1 MNRSLRFGPQT
12 TPPRLRNPRLVYF
25 VRSMFIPMVSLGL
38 GLGATAAIA
47 QPVRITPVPPP
58 NAMQGQ
64 GAVLLDVLQKALSD
78 HPAIKARQSDR
89 NAAGFDLDGAKWG
102 RFPSIT
108 VTAQADENSN
118 QPNVARDQRVA
129 RLEQP
134 IWAGG
139 RISSTIDLADAQL
152 TAADATLLGTQQEV
166 LQQTATA
173 FFEVLRLEARLQAA
187 KENTAEH
194 IKLLDLIKRRVEL
207 EASPESDRTVAESRA
222 QLAKSEEITI
232 NRQLETLRLQLDQL
246 VGSPVGPL
254 RRPPPVKLRSYAT
267 EEDALK
273 AALEFSPQRRAS
285 LAQADAAAAET
296 GIAKSRNWP
305 NLVAG
310 YQQVWQ
316 TVNGTSVSDGQGFVG
331 LQFQPGA
338 GLSSLSAARAADSRR
353 QAAVDNVA
361 TADRQVTAGI
371 GAAMSDMAN
380 FGAQVEPA
388 RITVRG
394 TEEVVESYLRQYQIG
409 RKGWLDVLNAQR
421 EKSQAKAALSDVEYS
436 LELSK
441 LRFMLLTGDVTS
453 STLSSIHD

>member
-1 MNRSLRFGPQT
+1 MTRT
-12 TPPRLRNPRLVYF
+12 H
-25 VRSMFIPMVSLGL
+25 PMVTSHLSRL
-38 GLGATAAIA
+38 ITAALVLGAWPALSGLVAAEA
-47 QPVRITPVPPP
+47 QPARITPVPPP
-58 NAMQGQ
+58 GSQQ
-64 GAVLLDVLQKALSD
+64 GAVLLDVLQKALAD
-78 HPAIKARQSDR
+78 HPAIKARMGER
-89 NAAGFDLDGAKWG
+89 NAAGFDLDGAKWA
-102 RFPSIT
+102 RFPSVS
-108 VTAQADENSN
+108 VTAQAN
-118 QPNVARDQRVA
+118 QTGSLPNVPRDQQVA

-134 IWAGG
+134 LWAGG
-139 RISSTIDLADAQL
+139 RISSSIDLADSRVI
-152 TAADATLLGTQQEV
+152 AADATLLGTQQEV

-187 KENTAEH
+187 KENTQEH
-194 IKLLDLIKRRVEL
+194 VRLLDLIKRRVDL

-232 NRQLETLRLQLDQL
+232 NRQLETLRFQLDQL
-246 VGSPVGPL
+246 VGAPVGPL
-254 RRPPPVKLRSYAT
+254 RRPPPV
-267 EEDALK
+267 ALK
-273 AALEFSPQRRAS
+273 PYASEEEALKTALGFSPQRRAS
-285 LAQADAAAAET
+285 LAQADAAAAEL
-296 GIAKSRNWP
+296 GVAKSRNWP
-305 NLVAG
+305 NVVAG

-316 TVNGTSVSDGQGFVG
+316 TVNGQSFSDGQGFVG

-353 QAAVDNVA
+353 QAAADNVA
-361 TADRQVTAGI
+361 TADRQITAAI

-380 FGAQVEPA
+380 FGAQIEPA

-441 LRFMLLTGDVTS
+441 LRFMLLTGDITS
-453 STLSSIHD
+453 SNLSSIHD

>member
-1 MNRSLRFGPQT
+1 
-12 TPPRLRNPRLVYF
+12 
-25 VRSMFIPMVSLGL
+25 
-38 GLGATAAIA
+38 
-47 QPVRITPVPPP
+47 
-58 NAMQGQ
+58 
-64 GAVLLDVLQKALSD
+64 VLLDVLQKALAD

-108 VTAQADENSN
+108 VTAQADQDRN

-139 RISSTIDLADAQL
+139 RISSTIELADSRI

-194 IKLLDLIKRRVEL
+194 IKLLDLIKRRVDL

-222 QLAKSEEITI
+222 QLAKSEEIAI

-246 VGSPVGPL
+246 VGAPVGPL
-254 RRPPPVKLRSYAT
+254 RRPPPVKLRNYAM
-267 EEDALK
+267 EDEALK
-273 AALEFSPQRRAS
+273 VALEFSPQRRAS

-296 GIAKSRNWP
+296 GVAKSRNWP

-316 TVNGTSVSDGQGFVG
+316 TFNGTSVSDGQGFVG

-353 QAAVDNVA
+353 QAAVDSVA

-380 FGAQVEPA
+380 FGAQIEPA

-394 TEEVVESYLRQYQIG
+394 TEEVVDSYLRQYQIG

-421 EKSQAKAALSDVEYS
+421 ERSQAKAALSDVEYS

-453 STLSSIHD
+453 TTLSSIHD

>member
-1 MNRSLRFGPQT
+1 MYKFSRTVIPFA
-12 TPPRLRNPRLVYF
+12 PRLHVIAAALFLNTLPVLF
-25 VRSMFIPMVSLGL
+25 
-38 GLGATAAIA
+38 TAPAAHA

-58 NAMQGQ
+58 SSAQ
-64 GAVLLDVLQKALSD
+64 GAVLLDVLQRALAD

-102 RFPSIT
+102 RFPSLT
-108 VTAQADENSN
+108 VTAQADENTN

-139 RISSTIDLADAQL
+139 RISSTIDLADSRV
-152 TAADATLLGTQQEV
+152 TAAEATLIGTQQEV
-166 LQQTATA
+166 LQQTGTA

-194 IKLLDLIKRRVEL
+194 IKLLDLIKRRVDL

-222 QLAKSEEITI
+222 QLAKSEEIAI

-254 RRPPPVKLRSYAT
+254 RRPPPVKLRPYAS
-267 EEDALK
+267 EEEAMRV
-273 AALEFSPQRRAS
+273 ALEFSPQRRAS
-285 LAQADAAAAET
+285 LAQADAAAAEL
-296 GIAKSRNWP
+296 GVAKSRNWP

-310 YQQVWQ
+310 YQQIWQ
-316 TVNGTSVSDGQGFVG
+316 TVNGISVSDGQGFVG

-353 QAAVDNVA
+353 QAAVDSVA
-361 TADRQVTAGI
+361 TADRQVTAAI

-380 FGAQVEPA
+380 FGAQIEPA

-453 STLSSIHD
+453 TTLSSIHD

>member
-1 MNRSLRFGPQT
+1 MNQSSRT
-12 TPPRLRNPRLVYF
+12 V
-25 VRSMFIPMVSLGL
+25 IPFAPHLQLIAAALLFYTLPVVF
-38 GLGATAAIA
+38 TAPAAHA

-58 NAMQGQ
+58 SAAQ
-64 GAVLLDVLQKALSD
+64 GAVLLDVLQRALAD

-102 RFPSIT
+102 RFPSLT

-139 RISSTIDLADAQL
+139 RISSSIDLADSRV
-152 TAADATLLGTQQEV
+152 TAADATLIGTQQEV

-194 IKLLDLIKRRVEL
+194 VKLLDLIKRRVDL

-222 QLAKSEEITI
+222 QLAKSEEITV

-254 RRPPPVKLRSYAT
+254 RRPPPVKLRPYAS
-267 EEDALK
+267 EEEAVK
-273 AALEFSPQRRAS
+273 AALAFAPQRRAS
-285 LAQADAAAAET
+285 LAQADAAAAEL
-296 GIAKSRNWP
+296 GVAKSRNWP

-316 TVNGTSVSDGQGFVG
+316 TINGTSISNGQGFVG

-361 TADRQVTAGI
+361 TADRQVTAAI
-371 GAAMSDMAN
+371 GATMSDMSN
-380 FGAQVEPA
+380 FGAQLAPA

-421 EKSQAKAALSDVEYS
+421 ERSQAKAALSDVEYS

-441 LRFMLLTGDVTS
+441 VRFMLLTGDITS

>member
-1 MNRSLRFGPQT
+1 MNR
-12 TPPRLRNPRLVYF
+12 PPRIASPLSSHFL
-25 VRSMFIPMVSLGL
+25 
-38 GLGATAAIA
+38 AAALFLNTLPVFFSASIANA
-47 QPVRITPVPPP
+47 QPARITPVAPP
-58 NAMQGQ
+58 GVTQ
-64 GAVLLDVLQKALSD
+64 GAVLLDVLQRALAD
-78 HPAIKARQSDR
+78 HPVIKARQSDR

-102 RFPSIT
+102 RFPSLT

-134 IWAGG
+134 LWAGG
-139 RISSTIDLADAQL
+139 RISSNIDLADSRV
-152 TAADATLLGTQQEV
+152 TAAEATLLGTQQEV

-194 IKLLDLIKRRVEL
+194 IRLLDLIKRRVDL

-222 QLAKSEEITI
+222 QLAKSEEIAI

-246 VGSPVGPL
+246 VGSPVGLL
-254 RRPPPVKLRSYAT
+254 RRPPPVKLRPYPS
-267 EEDALK
+267 EEEALR

-285 LAQADAAAAET
+285 LAQADAAAAELGVT
-296 GIAKSRNWP
+296 KSRNWP

-353 QAAVDNVA
+353 QAAVDSVA
-361 TADRQVTAGI
+361 TADRQVTAAI

-380 FGAQVEPA
+380 FGAQIEPA

-453 STLSSIHD
+453 TTLSSIHD

>member
-1 MNRSLRFGPQT
+1 
-12 TPPRLRNPRLVYF
+12 
-25 VRSMFIPMVSLGL
+25 MFIPMVSLGL

>member
-1 MNRSLRFGPQT
+1 MVTSHLS
-12 TPPRLRNPRLVYF
+12 RLITAALV
-25 VRSMFIPMVSLGL
+25 
-38 GLGATAAIA
+38 LGAWPALSGLVAAEA
-47 QPVRITPVPPP
+47 QPARITPVPPP
-58 NAMQGQ
+58 GSQQ
-64 GAVLLDVLQKALSD
+64 GAVLLDVLQKALAD
-78 HPAIKARQSDR
+78 HPAIKARMGER
-89 NAAGFDLDGAKWG
+89 NAAGFDLDGAKWA
-102 RFPSIT
+102 RFPSVS
-108 VTAQADENSN
+108 VTAQAN
-118 QPNVARDQRVA
+118 QTGSLPNVPRDQQVA

-134 IWAGG
+134 LWAGG
-139 RISSTIDLADAQL
+139 RISSSIDLADSRVI
-152 TAADATLLGTQQEV
+152 AADATLLGTQQEV

-187 KENTAEH
+187 KENTQEH
-194 IKLLDLIKRRVEL
+194 VRLLDLIKRRVDL

-232 NRQLETLRLQLDQL
+232 NRQLETLRFQLDQL
-246 VGSPVGPL
+246 VGAPVGPL
-254 RRPPPVKLRSYAT
+254 RRPPPV
-267 EEDALK
+267 ALK
-273 AALEFSPQRRAS
+273 PYASEEEALKTALGFSPQRRAS
-285 LAQADAAAAET
+285 LAQADAAAAEL
-296 GIAKSRNWP
+296 GVAKSRNWP
-305 NLVAG
+305 NVVAG

-316 TVNGTSVSDGQGFVG
+316 TVNGQSFSDGQGFVG

-353 QAAVDNVA
+353 QAAADNVA
-361 TADRQVTAGI
+361 TADRQITAAI

-380 FGAQVEPA
+380 FGAQIEPA

-441 LRFMLLTGDVTS
+441 LRFMLLTGDITS
-453 STLSSIHD
+453 SNLSSIHD

>member
-1 MNRSLRFGPQT
+1 
-12 TPPRLRNPRLVYF
+12 
-25 VRSMFIPMVSLGL
+25 
-38 GLGATAAIA
+38 
-47 QPVRITPVPPP
+47 VP
-58 NAMQGQ
+58 
-64 GAVLLDVLQKALSD
+64 
-78 HPAIKARQSDR
+78 
-89 NAAGFDLDGAKWG
+89 
-102 RFPSIT
+102 
-108 VTAQADENSN
+108 
-118 QPNVARDQRVA
+118 RDQQVA

-134 IWAGG
+134 LWAGG
-139 RISSTIDLADAQL
+139 RISSSIDLADSRVI
-152 TAADATLLGTQQEV
+152 AADATLLGTQQEV

-187 KENTAEH
+187 KENTQEH
-194 IKLLDLIKRRVEL
+194 VRLLDLIKRRVDL

-232 NRQLETLRLQLDQL
+232 NRQLETLRFQLDQL
-246 VGSPVGPL
+246 VGAPVGPL
-254 RRPPPVKLRSYAT
+254 RRPPPV
-267 EEDALK
+267 ALK
-273 AALEFSPQRRAS
+273 PYASEEEALKTALGFSPQRRAS
-285 LAQADAAAAET
+285 LAQADAAAAEL
-296 GIAKSRNWP
+296 GVAKSRNWP
-305 NLVAG
+305 NVVAG

-316 TVNGTSVSDGQGFVG
+316 TVNGQSFSDGQGFVG

-353 QAAVDNVA
+353 QAAADNVA
-361 TADRQVTAGI
+361 TADRQITAAI

-380 FGAQVEPA
+380 FGAQIEPA

-441 LRFMLLTGDVTS
+441 LRFMLLTGDITS
-453 STLSSIHD
+453 SNLSSIHD